1 MSAILDILI
10 IVIIALSI
18 FFAAKRGF
26 IRTLLG
32 GTSFLIAVAVA
43 LAFINPVRD
52 YLGNSSVADK
62 ARASLSDTLA
72 GFVSSDSES
81 YDPKLLE
88 DNSAFMNM
96 ISVFGI
102 DTEEIRE
109 KWQEWRTE
117 NTEKLRVDLEE
128 YVSKPVVHAVATV
141 VAFLVLF
148 LGSLLILQLALF
160 LLDRFFRLPVLRQAN
175 TFLGVLLGVILAAV
189 RVYLFVALVN
199 LLLPYGI
206 QLGWTFFSKLD
217 AGSTILFSWFCEHNL
232 FTVFFG

>member
-72 GFVSSDSES
+72 GFVSSDSAS

-117 NTEKLRVDLEE
+117 HTEKLRVDPEE
-128 YVSKPVVHAVATV
+128 YVSKPVVHAVAPV
-141 VAFLVLF
+141 VAFLAPF
-148 LGSLLILQLALF
+148 PGSLLILKLALF

-206 QLGWTFFSKLD
+206 QLGWTFFSQLD

-232 FTVFFG
+232 FMVFFG

>member
-43 LAFINPVRD
+43 LIFINPVRD

-102 DTEEIRE
+102 DTDEIQE
-109 KWQEWRTE
+109 KWQDWRTE

-141 VAFLVLF
+141 VAFLALF
-148 LGSLLILQLALF
+148 LGSLLILKLALF

-199 LLLPYGI
+199 LLLPYGT
-206 QLGWTFFSKLD
+206 QLGWKFFSQLD

-232 FTVFFG
+232 FTIFFG

>member
-32 GTSFLIAVAVA
+32 GTSFLIAVAGA

-141 VAFLVLF
+141 VAFLALF
-148 LGSLLILQLALF
+148 LGSLLILKLALF

-199 LLLPYGI
+199 LLLPYGT
-206 QLGWTFFSKLD
+206 QLGWTFFSQLD

>member
-141 VAFLVLF
+141 VAFLALF
-148 LGSLLILQLALF
+148 LGSLLILA
-160 LLDRFFRLPVLRQAN
+160 RFFFPPAGTQAGKHLPRRSARSDTCGCQGLSVRRARQSA
-175 TFLGVLLGVILAAV
+175 AAV
-189 RVYLFVALVN
+189 RHTAGLDV
-199 LLLPYGI
+199 LL
-206 QLGWTFFSKLD
+206 TARRRLD
-217 AGSTILFSWFCEHNL
+217 D
-232 FTVFFG
+232 TVFMVLRA